1 MNHPKHRLDSSL
13 FNKWIPGA
21 RFSPTANDL
30 LFVTIHPGCYAHK
43 DKVSIIMHWQRE
55 AEQIAVKAILKMTG
69 KTK

>member
-1 MNHPKHRLDSSL
+1 MKPIYQRFESNL
-13 FNKWIPGA
+13 FCAWLPAA
-21 RFSPTANDL
+21 RFTPTTNDMM
-30 LFVTIHPGCYAHK
+30 FITIQPGCYSRK